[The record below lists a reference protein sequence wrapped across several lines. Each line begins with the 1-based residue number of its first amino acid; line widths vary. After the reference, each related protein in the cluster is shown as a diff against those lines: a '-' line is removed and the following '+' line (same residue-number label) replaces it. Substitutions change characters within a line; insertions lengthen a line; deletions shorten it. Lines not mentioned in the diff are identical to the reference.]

1 MRFAITEKKIF
12 PSTFNKA
19 MPLNWLMLW
28 ESFSFGMKV
37 VTALLHAGGM
47 DWVFQA
53 EHIILHKKLQGPGA
67 VFVDFVWHTI
77 WSRR

>member
-19 MPLNWLMLW
+19 MPLNWLMCW

-47 DWVFQA
+47 DSFFQA
-53 EHIILHKKLQGPGA
+53 MTMSLHKSFRVLGQ
-67 VFVDFVWHTI
+67 FLYTL
-77 WSRR
+77 